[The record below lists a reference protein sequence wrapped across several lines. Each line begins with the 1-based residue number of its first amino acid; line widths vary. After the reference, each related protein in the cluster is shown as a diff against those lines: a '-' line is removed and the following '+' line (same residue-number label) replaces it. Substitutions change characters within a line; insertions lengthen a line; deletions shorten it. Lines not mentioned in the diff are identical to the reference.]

1 MCRSFESPSSKGNP
15 LYGQAPFLYFFKTS
29 LFWKYLFGDF
39 VQMKYSINIKNSKE
53 KVIPWKQHY
62 KSFIND
68 AFTSNTSWDLIQNNN
83 ILRYRKE
90 LKKNKSNCPGLPAF
104 NLHCITVSIAIPS
117 IASLSACTK
126 SVLFIN
132 SILRYSKF

>member
-1 MCRSFESPSSKGNP
+1 MCRSFESPSSKGNH
-15 LYGQAPFLYFFKTS
+15 LYGQVPFLYFFESS
-29 LFWKYLFGDF
+29 LFWKYLFGNI
-39 VQMKYSINIKNSKE
+39 VQMKYRIKIKNLQE
-53 KVIPWKQHY
+53 KIISWKQHY

-90 LKKNKSNCPGLPAF
+90 LKKNKSSCTGLPAF

-126 SVLFIN
+126 SVQFIN